1 MDILQYD
8 GRISL
13 TDLSK
18 KINLSIDS
26 THKRLKKLIK
36 QEIIFPTILIDPR
49 KVGYPLIVDVKI
61 KLKDID
67 EEKYKKLTT
76 HLTKHPNVL
85 SLFAVSG
92 DYDLT
97 APIMAKDYNHLNKI
111 SLEIRGKFK
120 DIIADWKS
128 GFNTTVFKYE
138 KLDFT
143 KL

>member
-1 MDILQYD
+1 MIDKKDKLIMDILQYD

-67 EEKYKKLTT
+67 EEKYKKLGYNSW
-76 HLTKHPNVL
+76 KKKFREIFL
-85 SLFAVSG
+85 SIFQK
-92 DYDLT
+92 
-97 APIMAKDYNHLNKI
+97 M
-111 SLEIRGKFK
+111 E
-120 DIIADWKS
+120 
-128 GFNTTVFKYE
+128 
-138 KLDFT
+138 
-143 KL
+143 